1 MSVAAASTL
10 PDLQSIKNVLIDLIG
25 KDVQIK
31 DGPQSRIPPTTP
43 FILALYKSPAT
54 KTAVAAICDLAF
66 ATYGGAA
73 LSLIPKGA
81 AEESLRSGKLSD
93 VLAENFHEIL
103 NVLTTTLNHAGTEH
117 YALGQVILPPEKITV
132 SIAKGLANP
141 RERRN
146 AEISIEKY
154 GAGQLILVKFPL
166 A

>member
-1 MSVAAASTL
+1 MTVAAPSTL
-10 PDLQSIKNVLIDLIG
+10 PDLQSIKNVLTDLIG

-31 DGPQSRIPPTTP
+31 EGPQTRLPPTAP
-43 FILALYKSPAT
+43 FVLALYKSPAT
-54 KTAVAAICDLAF
+54 KTAVAALCDLPF

-73 LSLIPKGA
+73 LSMIPKGA

-93 VLAENFHEIL
+93 MLAENFHEIL
-103 NVLTTTLNHAGTEH
+103 NVLTTTLNHSGAER
-117 YALGQVILPPEKITV
+117 YALSQVILPPEKLAAPIT
-132 SIAKGLANP
+132 KGLATS

-154 GAGQLILVKFPL
+154 GSGQLILAKLVL